1 MPQSTFAGIAFRRG
15 EKRLKWQRLDACLPW
30 QWCEKREAEPP
41 QATGFDK
48 MTATGAHRVTIDPA
62 RVNLWAPTAFYGV
75 IKADNDWFLFDQ
87 ICCEKLEKYSRQFTR
102 FPLGAIENLV
112 EGTEGFA
119 LGVTRD
125 PQARRYGSLARCQQS
140 AHRQNVRMPPG
151 WLREDGTERVQS
163 LIKKLWNGLTEF
175 GGKIN
180 MFHDDLFSVE
190 LQSGIALRRSS
201 DDSSLT

>member
-1 MPQSTFAGIAFRRG
+1 MSIPYLAGKSTHTHSPLGI
-15 EKRLKWQRLDACLPW
+15 C
-30 QWCEKREAEPP
+30 
-41 QATGFDK
+41 QALASTC
-48 MTATGAHRVTIDPA
+48 ALSHVIP
-62 RVNLWAPTAFYGV
+62 NLWAPTAFYGV

-112 EGTEGFA
+112 EGTEGFT

-140 AHRQNVRMPPG
+140 AHRQNARMPPG

-163 LIKKLWNGLTEF
+163 LIEKLWNGLTEF

-180 MFHDDLFSVE
+180 MFHDCKILAHLSKE
-190 LQSGIALRRSS
+190 SWALEQGILG
-201 DDSSLT
+201 T